1 MSMQMRQLLG
11 NPDSLTSEKRS
22 PFELKVVDFLDA
34 VSADIM
40 KNPQSQAVPGLR
52 AFGFWCRRRHL
63 LQLKAKHHVSDERCG
78 KGKIFHICAS
88 NIPGLF
94 AWSMAI
100 GLLMG
105 NSNLVRVSYGKENMD
120 TVMAFCAAFAR
131 VMQEKGI
138 LIYRNE
144 LLL

>member
-34 VSADIM
+34 VSEDIM

-63 LQLKAKHHVSDERCG
+63 LQLKANIMFLMKDAEKARFFISVLPIFRGYLPGPWPSDFLWAIAILYVFPMER
-78 KGKIFHICAS
+78 KIWI
-88 NIPGLF
+88 
-94 AWSMAI
+94 
-100 GLLMG
+100 
-105 NSNLVRVSYGKENMD
+105 R
-120 TVMAFCAAFAR
+120 
-131 VMQEKGI
+131 
-138 LIYRNE
+138 
-144 LLL
+144 